1 MYICICNAVTDS
13 QIKGQVDQGARSIR
27 DINKQLCI
35 ADQCG
40 KCACEA
46 KRVIKSQLNLISS

>member
-13 QIKGQVDQGARSIR
+13 QIKESVSHGAKSIR
-27 DINKQLCI
+27 DLNKEFCI

-40 KCACEA
+40 KCACAA
-46 KRVIKSQLNLISS
+46 KRVIKSQINTISL

>member
-13 QIKGQVDQGARSIR
+13 QIKMHVDQGARTLR
-27 DINKQLCI
+27 DLNKEMCI

-40 KCACEA
+40 KCACTV
-46 KRVIKSQLNLISS
+46 KKVIKSQQNNRQN